1 MNVNPLKYKT
11 WLIDCDGVILDSNRL
26 KTEVFYDVAI
36 QYGHCN
42 CSFVWSILEILDNAK
57 YAYLVPPKDENAL
70 ADAMVKLAKRR
81 NKKDKN
87 SSKKQ
92 GKGSEMS
99 MDITRLQKDLKRFI
113 LQNITPLLVNAQ
125 CDIKL

>member
-70 ADAMVKLAKRR
+70 ADAMVKLAKTPEQERQKLIEKAR
-81 NKKDKN
+81 QRIRDEYGHNQVTK
-87 SSKKQ
+87 
-92 GKGSEMS
+92 
-99 MDITRLQKDLKRFI
+99 RLEKI
-113 LQNITPLLVNAQ
+113 YPTEYNAVVS
-125 CDIKL
+125 